1 MLTRRS
7 ISRDRVRSLII
18 AATVVTLTVLPGQF
32 ASAQSAFSPSVGASS
47 SGSAIAKPTIVFV
60 HGDWADGSG
69 WSGEVARLQKLGYT
83 VRVPANPLR
92 GPTEDAAYIASFLNS
107 IAGPIVL
114 VAHSYGGF
122 VITNAARG
130 NPNVK
135 ALVYVDAFIPDL
147 GQGLTDL
154 ASGSCVGAGGDLTKT
169 FSFVPF
175 PGGVDLYLQF
185 APNPPYPGF
194 AQCFANGVDL
204 KQIPVLWATQ
214 RPAALNEFI
223 EVSGPPAW
231 KTIPSWD
238 LIGTD
243 DHVIPEAAQRAM
255 AATANSRITT
265 FDAGHLGL
273 ITKPGAVVDVVLRAI
288 HATE

>member
-1 MLTRRS
+1 MLTRGWIPS
-7 ISRDRVRSLII
+7 DRVRSLII
-18 AATVVTLTVLPGQF
+18 AATVVTLAVLPGQF
-32 ASAQSAFSPSVGASS
+32 AAAQSASSPSVGASS
-47 SGSAIAKPTIVFV
+47 SGSATAKPTIVFV

-69 WSGEVARLQKLGYT
+69 WSSEVAQLQQLGYT

-122 VITNAARG
+122 VITNAATG

-147 GQGLTDL
+147 GQKFTDL
-154 ASGSCVGAGGDLTKT
+154 AAGSCVGGDPTKT
-169 FSFVPF
+169 FSFVPI
-175 PGGVDLYLQF
+175 PGGVDLYLQS

-194 AQCFANGVDL
+194 AQCFANGVEVA
-204 KQIPVLWATQ
+204 QIPVLWAEQ
-214 RPAALNEFI
+214 RPASINEFS

-231 KTIPSWD
+231 TTIPSWD
-238 LIGTD
+238 LIGTE
-243 DHVIPEAAQRAM
+243 DHVIPEADQRAM
-255 AATANSRITT
+255 AATAHSHIST

-273 ITKPGAVVDVVLRAI
+273 ITMPDAVVDIVLRAI
-288 HATE
+288 RATR

>member
-1 MLTRRS
+1 MLT
-7 ISRDRVRSLII
+7 SRWITRGRVRSLII
-18 AATVVTLTVLPGQF
+18 ALAVVTLAVLPRQF
-32 ASAQSAFSPSVGASS
+32 ASAQSVASPSVGANSS
-47 SGSAIAKPTIVFV
+47 DSAAGKPTIVFV

-69 WSGEVARLQKLGYT
+69 WSGEVARLQELGYT

-92 GPTEDAAYIASFLNS
+92 GPNEDAAYIASFLNS

-122 VITNAARG
+122 VITNAATG
-130 NPNVK
+130 NPNVR

-147 GQGLTDL
+147 GQKFTDL
-154 ASGSCVGAGGDLTKT
+154 AAGSCVGGDPTKT
-169 FSFVPF
+169 FSFVPI
-175 PGGVDLYLQF
+175 PGGLDLYLQS

-194 AQCFANGVDL
+194 AQCFANGVDAE
-204 KQIPVLWATQ
+204 QIPILWASQ
-214 RPAALNEFI
+214 RPASANEFS
-223 EVSGPPAW
+223 EVSGAPAW

-238 LIGTD
+238 LIGTR

-255 AATANSRITT
+255 AATAHSRIST

-273 ITKPGAVVDVVLRAI
+273 ITEPDVVVDVVLRAI
-288 HATE
+288 RATR

>member
-1 MLTRRS
+1 MLTRGW
-7 ISRDRVRSLII
+7 ISRNRVRSLII
-18 AATVVTLTVLPGQF
+18 AATVVTLGVLPGQF
-32 ASAQSAFSPSVGASS
+32 ASAQSAISPSVRASS
-47 SGSAIAKPTIVFV
+47 SGSATVKPTIVFV

-69 WSGEVARLQKLGYT
+69 WSVEVARLQELGYT

-122 VITNAARG
+122 VITNAATG

-147 GQGLTDL
+147 GQKFTDL
-154 ASGSCVGAGGDLTKT
+154 ASGSCVGGDPTKT
-169 FSFVPF
+169 FSFVPIA
-175 PGGVDLYLQF
+175 GGVDLYLQF
-185 APNPPYPGF
+185 APNLPYPGF
-194 AQCFANGVDL
+194 AQCFANGVDRE
-204 KQIPVLWATQ
+204 QIPVLWATQ
-214 RPAALNEFI
+214 RPAALNELV

-255 AATANSRITT
+255 AATAHSRIST
-265 FDAGHLGL
+265 FHAGHLGL
-273 ITKPGAVVDVVLRAI
+273 ITKPGAVVDIVLRAI
-288 HATE
+288 DATK

>member
-1 MLTRRS
+1 MLTRRW

-18 AATVVTLTVLPGQF
+18 AATVVTLAVLPGQF
-32 ASAQSAFSPSVGASS
+32 ASAQSVFSPSVGASS
-47 SGSAIAKPTIVFV
+47 SGSATGKPTIVFV

-69 WSGEVARLQKLGYT
+69 WSGEVARLQEHGYT

-92 GPTEDAAYIASFLNS
+92 GPSEDAAYIASFLRS

-122 VITNAARG
+122 VITNAATG

-147 GQGLTDL
+147 GQKFTDL
-154 ASGSCVGAGGDLTKT
+154 APGSCVGGDPTKT
-169 FSFVPF
+169 FGFVPF
-175 PGGVDLYLQF
+175 SGGVDLYLQS
-185 APNPPYPGF
+185 APNPPYLGF
-194 AQCFANGVDL
+194 AQCFANGVDVA
-204 KQIPVLWATQ
+204 QIPVLWAEQ
-214 RPAALNEFI
+214 RPASINEFS

-231 KTIPSWD
+231 TTIPSWD
-238 LIGTD
+238 LIGTE
-243 DHVIPEAAQRAM
+243 DHVIPEADQRAM
-255 AATANSRITT
+255 AATAHSHIST

-273 ITKPGAVVDVVLRAI
+273 ITMPDAVVDIVLRAVR
-288 HATE
+288 ATR

>member
-1 MLTRRS
+1 MLTRRW

-18 AATVVTLTVLPGQF
+18 AATVVTLAVLPGQF
-32 ASAQSAFSPSVGASS
+32 ASAQSVFSPSVGASS
-47 SGSAIAKPTIVFV
+47 SDSATGKPTIVFV

-69 WSGEVARLQKLGYT
+69 WSGEVARLQELGYT

-122 VITNAARG
+122 VITNAATG
-130 NPNVK
+130 NTNVR

-147 GQGLTDL
+147 GQKFTDL
-154 ASGSCVGAGGDLTKT
+154 AAGSCVGGDPTKT

-175 PGGVDLYLQF
+175 PGGVDLYLQS

-194 AQCFANGVDL
+194 AQCFANGVDVE
-204 KQIPVLWATQ
+204 QIPVLWAEQ
-214 RPAALNEFI
+214 RPASINEFS

-255 AATANSRITT
+255 AATAHSRIST
-265 FDAGHLGL
+265 FHAGHLGL
-273 ITKPGAVVDVVLRAI
+273 ITKPEVVVDVVLRAI
-288 HATE
+288 RATS